1 MFVYDTQLRVRYAD
15 TDQMHVVYHGKFIE
29 YFETGRTESMRS
41 LGIVYRD
48 LEEQGIIMPVVSLDC
63 KFIRPAKYDD
73 HLTIRTILEHLPNG
87 HSILFKNEVYNAD
100 NQLLCIGHIKLY
112 FMKKDGF
119 EKISIPELLLN
130 KLSPFFEK
138 TASI

>member
-1 MFVYDTQLRVRYAD
+1 
-15 TDQMHVVYHGKFIE
+15 
-29 YFETGRTESMRS
+29 MRS
-41 LGIVYRD
+41 LGIVYKD